1 MTRYLLDTNI
11 VSHFTKP
18 RAPDRL
24 ADWMAEQDD
33 DDLFLSVQ
41 TIGEIWHG
49 LLIMPAGARRNTL
62 QTWFSGHEGPQAR
75 FPGRILAY
83 SLEAATQWAELMAQ
97 GRASGQTRSA
107 IDMIIAA
114 TALVNDCVLV
124 TDNERDFAGVVEVI
138 NPVRNAIS
146 Y

>member
-11 VSHFTKP
+11 VSQFTKP
-18 RAPDRL
+18 RPSDRL
-24 ADWMAEQDD
+24 ADWMAEQND

-41 TIGEIWHG
+41 TIGEIWRG
-49 LLIMPAGARRNTL
+49 LLIMPAGARRNAL
-62 QTWFSGHEGPQAR
+62 LVWFSGPEGPQAR

-83 SLEAATQWAELMAQ
+83 GVEAATKWAELMAE
-97 GRASGQTRSA
+97 GRVSGQTRSV

-124 TDNERDFAGVVEVI
+124 TDNERDFDGVVEVI
-138 NPVRNAIS
+138 NPVRNAIP
-146 Y
+146 